1 MWILAIPVMLSCLV
15 VAIAMRGWA
24 FRTLASIST
33 RGLVGTKYSGLNPDG
48 FVFWF
53 DAKLLLL
60 VFGRGAEV
68 VSPSERF
75 WLSFY
80 VASRVI
86 GVSASLILGFGQLQ
100 SV

>member
-1 MWILAIPVMLSCLV
+1 LAG
-15 VAIAMRGWA
+15 AR
-24 FRTLASIST
+24 
-33 RGLVGTKYSGLNPDG
+33 YSGLNPDG
-48 FVFWF
+48 FVLWF

-60 VFGRGAEV
+60 VIGRGSEV

-86 GVSASLILGFGQLQ
+86 GVAASLILGFGQLQ